1 MEDVSQIRRDY
12 KKNKLDEHSVPSE
25 PFSFFDKWMGEALQG
40 NFLEPTAF
48 VLSTVSK
55 ENKPSSR
62 VLLLKGYDNNG
73 FVFYSNYT
81 SQKGQ
86 DIESNNNVS
95 MLFFWDQYERQIRI
109 EGKVEKLTTEES
121 NKYFQSRPYTS
132 RIGAWAS
139 KQSQQ
144 LKSRFTLL
152 RAAAKYMVK
161 FKNDVP
167 LPEFW
172 GGYRVI
178 PTSVEFWQGR
188 ESRLHD
194 RVKYL
199 KENNTW
205 TIKRLYP

>member
-25 PFSFFDKWMGEALQG
+25 PFSFFDKWMKEALQG
-40 NFLEPTAF
+40 SFLEPTAF

-62 VLLLKGYDNNG
+62 VLLLKGYDDKG
-73 FVFYSNYT
+73 FMFFTNYT

-86 DIESNNNVS
+86 NIEANDNVS

-109 EGKVEKLTTEES
+109 DGKVEKLSHEES

-139 KQSQQ
+139 KQSQI
-144 LKSRFTLL
+144 LKSRFTLM

-161 FKNDVP
+161 FKTDVP

-172 GGYRVI
+172 GGYRVKPESI
-178 PTSVEFWQGR
+178 EFWQGR

-194 RVKYL
+194 RIKYINE
-199 KENNTW
+199 KEKW
-205 TIKRLYP
+205 EIVRLYP

>member
-25 PFSFFDKWMGEALQG
+25 PFSFFDKWIKEALQG

-55 ENKPSSR
+55 DNKPSSR
-62 VLLLKGYDNNG
+62 VLLLKGYDDKG
-73 FVFYSNYT
+73 FMFYTNYT
-81 SQKGQ
+81 SKKGQ
-86 DIESNNNVS
+86 DIESNDNVS

-109 EGKVEKLTTEES
+109 EGKVEKLSHEES

-139 KQSQQ
+139 KQSQI
-144 LKSRFTLL
+144 LKSRFTLI
-152 RAAAKYMVK
+152 RAAAKYMLK
-161 FKNDVP
+161 YKTEVP

-172 GGYRVI
+172 GGYKVKPVSI
-178 PTSVEFWQGR
+178 EFWQGR

-194 RVKYL
+194 RIKY
-199 KENNTW
+199 
-205 TIKRLYP
+205 IKNSDNWEIVRLYP

>member
-25 PFSFFDKWMGEALQG
+25 PFSFFDKWIKEALQG

-55 ENKPSSR
+55 DNKPSSR
-62 VLLLKGYDNNG
+62 VLLLKGYDDKG
-73 FVFYSNYT
+73 FMFYTNYT
-81 SQKGQ
+81 SKKGQ
-86 DIESNNNVS
+86 DIESNDNVS

-109 EGKVEKLTTEES
+109 EGKVEKLSHEES

-139 KQSQQ
+139 KQSQI
-144 LKSRFTLL
+144 LKSRFTLM
-152 RAAAKYMVK
+152 RAAAKYMIK
-161 FKNDVP
+161 FKTDVP

-178 PTSVEFWQGR
+178 PESIEFWQGR

-194 RVKYL
+194 RIKY
-199 KENNTW
+199 
-205 TIKRLYP
+205 IKNSDNWEIVRLYP